1 MTNKEREQRMEEL
14 EKEMFFFNMK
24 DNWTNKDFENMR
36 EMKKEWN
43 ELKKGIDK

>member
-14 EKEMFFFNMK
+14 EKEMFFLNMK

-36 EMKKEWN
+36 EMKREWN
-43 ELKKGIDK
+43 ELKEK